1 MVLISV
7 VEFFHAV
14 WMLLSAASKSLKLA
28 VSSSF
33 CVVFLDSQRVFLVL
47 KRVWRFRPLE
57 DLALGTLHDPLSR
70 SVATD

>member
-1 MVLISV
+1 MVLTSV